1 MLLTDSTLWLPVE
14 MEWLRLSL
22 WGYQNPGS
30 ALTTPV
36 TITAVPFDL
45 PSVFCLAFSQTVAPT
60 AKPT

>member
-45 PSVFCLAFSQTVAPT
+45 P
-60 AKPT
+60 

>member
-1 MLLTDSTLWLPVE
+1 

-45 PSVFCLAFSQTVAPT
+45 PSVFRLAFSQTVAPT